1 MTQLAETEREHYLL
15 TKRAAGFLVLE
26 EMGAVRQALGQIRS
40 IVADA
45 VGPLSSAIQAISHS
59 DDSHTV
65 QAEAVRSMQFA
76 DMVEQLAAYCDAEL
90 DNVECLA
97 RDLNELVNGIMHDE
111 GEAHAHLI
119 KFQTELSG
127 RLDALRT
134 RLANRGHKSVTQDNM
149 TEGDIELF

>member
-1 MTQLAETEREHYLL
+1 MAELADTEREQYLL
-15 TKRAAGFLVLE
+15 TKRVAGFLVLE

-40 IVADA
+40 IVADS
-45 VGPLSSAIQAISHS
+45 VNPLSAAIQAIGSQG
-59 DDSHTV
+59 DAPGV

-97 RDLNELVNGIMHDE
+97 RDLNDLVNGIMHDE
-111 GEAHAHLI
+111 DDAHAHLL

-127 RLDALRT
+127 RLESLRS

-149 TEGDIELF
+149 TQGDIELF